1 MTPPP
6 AGALSAD
13 ITVDRAGFRAVASIE
28 VEPGGRLA
36 VLGPNG
42 SGKSTLLGAI
52 AGLIPISHGSVVLD
66 GRPVEQAGEMRLRPE
81 QRRIGL
87 LDQKPRLFPHLSVG
101 QNIAFGPR
109 ARGAGRAETR
119 DVVRTWLSRLGLA
132 DRADVAPHEL
142 SGGQQQRVAIA
153 RAFAAEPRLL
163 LLDEPFAALD
173 AESAP
178 QVRRLLSDELART
191 GTAAMLVTHD
201 LADAWQLARDCVVL
215 HEGRIIERGSPA
227 ELAARPRQT
236 FTARLAGF
244 AVVEG
249 CWTGAA
255 LDIGDGI
262 LLPARAEGE
271 LEPGDAAFAVIAPQ
285 DVGTRAHGDASRTG
299 VTAPLVS
306 VSSQAGSLRLEHRSG
321 LAAIAPVAEFAG
333 RALPRVGDAV
343 RFEIDAVIVRRASD
357 GRSPR

>member
-1 MTPPP
+1 MTPERT
-6 AGALSAD
+6 GGLIAD
-13 ITVDRAGFRAVASIE
+13 IAVDRAGFQAVASIE
-28 VEPGGRLA
+28 MEPGGRLA

-52 AGLIPISHGSVVLD
+52 AGLIPISQGSVVLD
-66 GRPVEQAGEMRLRPE
+66 GRTVEQAGERRLRPE

-101 QNIAFGPR
+101 ENIAFGPR
-109 ARGAGRAETR
+109 ARRAGRAETR
-119 DVVRTWLSRLGLA
+119 DVVRTWLRRLGLA
-132 DRADVAPHEL
+132 DRADAAPHEL

-201 LADAWQLARDCVVL
+201 LADAWQLADDCLVL
-215 HEGRIIERGSPA
+215 NEGRVIERGSPA

-249 CWTGAA
+249 CWTGTA

-262 LLPARAEGE
+262 LLPGRPDGAVS
-271 LEPGDAAFAVIAPQ
+271 PGDAAFAVVAPQ
-285 DVGTRAHGDASRTG
+285 DVRVRAHEDARRTG
-299 VTAPLVS
+299 VTASLAA

-321 LAAIAPVAEFAG
+321 LAAVAPVAEFDG
-333 RALPRVGDAV
+333 QPLPRVGDAM
-343 RFEIDAVIVRRASD
+343 RFEIDAVTVHRAPNGRAS
-357 GRSPR
+357 R

>member
-1 MTPPP
+1 MTAIPT
-6 AGALSAD
+6 GALSAD
-13 ITVDRAGFRAVASIE
+13 VTVNRPGFTTTASIAME
-28 VEPGGRLA
+28 AGGRLA

-42 SGKSTLLGAI
+42 SGKSTLLSAI
-52 AGLIPISHGSVVLD
+52 AGLTPIADGSVVLD
-66 GRPVEQAGEMRLRPE
+66 DRLIERAGGVRLRPAE
-81 QRRIGL
+81 RRIGL

-109 ARGAGRAETR
+109 ARGARRAETR
-119 DVVRTWLSRLGLA
+119 TVVRTWLERLGLA
-132 DRADVAPHEL
+132 DRADAAPHEL

-178 QVRRLLSDELART
+178 LVRRLLSDELART
-191 GTAAMLVTHD
+191 GTAAVLVTHD
-201 LADAWQLARDCVVL
+201 LADAWQLADDCLVL
-215 HEGRIIERGSPA
+215 HDGRVVERGSPA
-227 ELAARPRQT
+227 DFAARPQHP

-249 CWTGAA
+249 CWTGTA

-262 LLPARAEGE
+262 LLPGRAGSE
-271 LEPGDAAFAVIAPQ
+271 LATGDAAFAVIAPQ
-285 DVGTRAHGDASRTG
+285 EVGLRTSADAFRTG
-299 VTAPLVS
+299 VTAQLAS

-321 LAAIAPVAEFAG
+321 LAAVVPVSAYHG
-333 RALPRVGDAV
+333 RPLPRIGESELFDVAAV
-343 RFEIDAVIVRRASD
+343 TVRPATNV
-357 GRSPR
+357 

>member
-1 MTPPP
+1 MTP
-6 AGALSAD
+6 ARTGGLVAD
-13 ITVDRAGFRAVASIE
+13 IAVERDGFRAVASIE

-52 AGLIPISHGSVVLD
+52 AGLIPIARGAVVLD
-66 GRPVEQAGEMRLRPE
+66 SRPVEDRGVLRLRPE
-81 QRRIGL
+81 QRQIGL

-101 QNIAFGPR
+101 ENIAFGPR
-109 ARGAGRAETR
+109 ARRAGRAETR
-119 DVVRTWLSRLGLA
+119 ELVRTWLDRLGLA
-132 DRADVAPHEL
+132 DRADAAAHEL

-191 GTAAMLVTHD
+191 GTAAILVTHD
-201 LADAWQLARDCVVL
+201 LADAWQLADDCLVL
-215 HEGRIIERGSPA
+215 HGGHVIERGSPA
-227 ELAARPRQT
+227 ELAAHPRQT

-244 AVVEG
+244 AVIEG
-249 CWTGAA
+249 CWTGTA

-262 LLPARAEGE
+262 LLPGRADGE
-271 LEPGDAAFAVIAPQ
+271 VSPGDAAFAVVAPQ
-285 DVGTRAHGDASRTG
+285 DVSVLPRDDARRSG
-299 VTAPLVS
+299 VAAPLVS

-321 LAAIAPVAEFAG
+321 LAAVAPVADFAEQ
-333 RALPRVGDAV
+333 ALPRVGDVV
-343 RFEIDAVIVRRASD
+343 RFALGPVAVRRAAEAPAH
-357 GRSPR
+357 R

>member
-1 MTPPP
+1 MTTIPM
-6 AGALSAD
+6 GALRAD
-13 ITVDRAGFRAVASIE
+13 VTVDRPGFRTTASIDLAA
-28 VEPGGRLA
+28 GGRLA

-42 SGKSTLLGAI
+42 SGKSTLMGAV

-66 GRPVEQAGEMRLRPE
+66 GRVVERAGGVRMRPAE
-81 QRRIGL
+81 RRIGL

-109 ARGAGRAETR
+109 ARGAGRAEAR
-119 DVVRTWLSRLGLA
+119 AIADHWLKRLGLT
-132 DRADVAPHEL
+132 DRSAAAPHEL

-178 QVRRLLSDELART
+178 LVRRLLSDELART
-191 GTAAMLVTHD
+191 GTAAVLVTHD
-201 LADAWQLARDCVVL
+201 LADAWQLAEDCLVL
-215 HEGRIIERGSPA
+215 HDGLVVERGSPA
-227 ELAARPRQT
+227 ELAAAPRHP

-249 CWTGAA
+249 CWTGTA

-262 LLPARAEGE
+262 RLPGRAEGE
-271 LEPGDAAFAVIAPQ
+271 LLPGDAAFAVIAPQ
-285 DVGTRAHGDASRTG
+285 EVSLHAPDDASGAG
-299 VTAPLVS
+299 VTAQLAS

-321 LAAIAPVAEFAG
+321 LAAVVPVSAFHG
-333 RALPRVGDAV
+333 RALPRIGETE
-343 RFEIDAVIVRRASD
+343 RFEVAAVTARRATSF
-357 GRSPR
+357 